1 MLFFDNKGRKQMS
14 IGSEFKGFLNQGNV
28 MGLAVGVIIGG
39 AFGKIVSSLTDDLIM
54 PVVGLFTGG
63 TDFASK
69 FTVLGDAA
77 GKDVSTLALAKA
89 AGVSVMTWGNFVNA
103 VINFIIIAFV
113 IFMLVRQANKIMPPP
128 PAEGGPSEVDL
139 LTEIRDSLK
148 K

>member
-1 MLFFDNKGRKQMS
+1 MS
-14 IGSEFKGFLNQGNV
+14 MGSEFKAFLNQGNV

-39 AFGKIVSSLTDDLIM
+39 AFGKIVSSFTDDIIM
-54 PVVGLFTGG
+54 PIVGLFTGG

-69 FTVLGDAA
+69 FMVLGDAG
-77 GKDVSTLALAKA
+77 GKDVSTLELAKA

-103 VINFIIIAFV
+103 IINFIIIAFV
-113 IFMLVRQANKIMPPP
+113 IFMLVRQANKMMPP
-128 PAEGGPSEVDL
+128 PAEAPAGPSEVDL